1 MFVFLA
7 GARRSL
13 ISENSNTNTPR
24 ALKRRRET
32 AFKRILIRL
41 RSAVVEL
48 VRSYDFARLRVSKLL
63 LFKVIQFCVWKI

>member
-7 GARRSL
+7 GAGCSL

-32 AFKRILIRL
+32 TFKRILIRL
-41 RSAVVEL
+41 RSAVVE
-48 VRSYDFARLRVSKLL
+48 SSMILRVYVFRS
-63 LFKVIQFCVWKI
+63 